1 MELERQI
8 ETQEGK
14 VLKLKDERDFY
25 SLIDQRLKQQG
36 FEVVET
42 FVHFSRENNYRE
54 PSFQTY

>member
-25 SLIDQRLKQQG
+25 SLIDRRLEQQG

-42 FVHFSRENNYRE
+42 FVHLSEEKNYGE

>member
-25 SLIDQRLKQQG
+25 SLIDRRLKQQG

-42 FVHFSRENNYRE
+42 FVHLSRENNYRE

>member
-1 MELERQI
+1 MELERQF

-25 SLIDQRLKQQG
+25 SLIDRRLKQQG

-42 FVHFSRENNYRE
+42 FVHLSGENNYRE

>member
-25 SLIDQRLKQQG
+25 SLIDQRLEQQG

-42 FVHFSRENNYRE
+42 FVHLSEENNYRE
-54 PSFQTY
+54 PSFQAY

>member
-25 SLIDQRLKQQG
+25 SLIDRRLEQQG

-42 FVHFSRENNYRE
+42 FVYLSEEKNYGE

>member
-14 VLKLKDERDFY
+14 VLTLKDERDFY

-42 FVHFSRENNYRE
+42 FVHLSGENNYRE

>member
-42 FVHFSRENNYRE
+42 FVHLSGENTYRE

>member
-36 FEVVET
+36 FEVVDT
-42 FVHFSRENNYRE
+42 FVHLSGENNYRE

>member
-25 SLIDQRLKQQG
+25 SLIDRRLKQQG

-42 FVHFSRENNYRE
+42 FVHLSGENNYRE